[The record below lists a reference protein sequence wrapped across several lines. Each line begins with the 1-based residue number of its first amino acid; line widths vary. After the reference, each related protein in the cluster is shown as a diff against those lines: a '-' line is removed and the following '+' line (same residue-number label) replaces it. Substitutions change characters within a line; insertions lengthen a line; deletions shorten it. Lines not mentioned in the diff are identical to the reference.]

1 MQKTVIMVWL
11 KTDSGTHSN
20 GSIKTYGLGD
30 LLRGTIYLHQMS
42 VHFGF
47 KFVVDLRLHPISQH
61 LIVNEHD
68 HMEYVNA
75 NVNKMQIVNCHEPYK
90 FDIVYN
96 ASLRNDDPLL
106 ICTNMFCNDLLSDE
120 CKLFMKTLLTPN
132 EPFST

>member
-75 NVNKMQIVNCHEPYK
+75 NVNKIKIMLTVRCSAAETAWVFI
-90 FDIVYN
+90 
-96 ASLRNDDPLL
+96 SLEMLPV
-106 ICTNMFCNDLLSDE
+106 FVLS
-120 CKLFMKTLLTPN
+120 T
-132 EPFST
+132 